1 MHTWKYVK
9 WISLKFDF
17 CFLTSIFFI
26 LESKTQT
33 EKLQLDSTNRSS
45 VKKDKEV
52 AKYNSNNN
60 LLKARAEKKKEKI
73 KDEEEESY
81 VFPPFNFDGA

>member
-1 MHTWKYVK
+1 MNFVEIW
-9 WISLKFDF
+9 F
-17 CFLTSIFFI
+17 CFLTSIFSF

>member
-1 MHTWKYVK
+1 MFNIH
-9 WISLKFDF
+9 
-17 CFLTSIFFI
+17 FFI

>member
-1 MHTWKYVK
+1 
-9 WISLKFDF
+9 
-17 CFLTSIFFI
+17 
-26 LESKTQT
+26 
-33 EKLQLDSTNRSS
+33 
-45 VKKDKEV
+45 
-52 AKYNSNNN
+52 

>member
-1 MHTWKYVK
+1 ME
-9 WISLKFDF
+9 SDF
-17 CFLTSIFFI
+17 VFNIHFFI